1 MAVPFVK
8 HILHQAPTRPQT
20 SRARHERRAQPRA
33 PPKLSL
39 RRDIDLAVLRPENQN
54 PTRVTPR
61 IAKLAEGYFR
71 EEIMVVGGAPPPVDK
86 AALERRQKTARR
98 RLWEL
103 IERTRMKKM
112 VSSNKTNRVSMEYDC
127 YTEVQVDGKIY
138 RVCGFAM
145 FMMDCLT
152 STFWLRLGMSFW
164 FPAMRKCP

>member
-8 HILHQAPTRPQT
+8 HILLQAPARSKT

-33 PPKLSL
+33 PPKISL

-86 AALERRQKTARR
+86 AALERRQKKARR

-103 IERTRMKKM
+103 IELTRVKKM
-112 VSSNKTNRVSMEYDC
+112 VSSNKINRVSMDYDC

-145 FMMDCLT
+145 LVKDYLT
-152 STFWLRLGMSFW
+152 STFWPRLEMLFW
-164 FPAMRKCP
+164 FPATRKCP